1 MADRDTTAPRGP
13 IAWMAGNSIAA
24 NLLMLVLLVGGLV
37 LGMQIKQEVFPEF
50 SMDEIS
56 ITVSYPGASPE
67 EVEQGIVLAVE
78 QAVQGLDGVKEVTST
93 SSEGSASIIVEA
105 LDGAD
110 IQRLS
115 QEIDTEVD
123 RISSFPEEAEDPV
136 VAEVSR
142 KRQVLSLMV
151 YGDQEQMVLR
161 ELAEQL
167 REELLAAPGVTQAE
181 LAEVSDLQISVEIP
195 QENLRAYSLT
205 LKGIADRLR
214 SESVEL
220 PGGGIKTDSGEVLV
234 RMKERRDYG
243 HDFAATPVVTGSEGT
258 QVLLGDIGTVIDGFA
273 DTDNITEYDG
283 MPAVRVD
290 VYRVGD
296 QTPVSVSSAAHET
309 LNSFRKRLPD
319 GVNVQV
325 LDDDSVVFEQRMELL
340 LKNGY
345 MGLGLVFV
353 LLALFLEPRLAF
365 WVAMGIP
372 ISFLGSL
379 VILPMLGISI
389 NMITMFAFLIALG
402 IVVDD
407 AIVAGENIHTMRQQG
422 MPPLK
427 AAVAGARQIAMP
439 ITFSVLTNMVTFAP
453 LLFVPGV
460 MGKVMY
466 SIPVVVIA
474 VFAVS
479 LVESLFVLPAHLA
492 HSKDRQPRGLILR
505 LTTLQRRFSEGLMR
519 FIRTRYRPLLDLCV
533 SWRYLCVASGV
544 ALLFLCAAYV
554 GSGRLGFTLMPKVES
569 DYAFVTAELP
579 YGSAVEES
587 KRVRDRLLTSA
598 AAVTKQSG
606 GDTLVKGTYSKI
618 GGSGRDISGSHVVKV
633 QVFLTEADVR
643 PITTDEFVRRW
654 RKATGEIPGLET
666 LAFES
671 DRGGPGSGSSLEIE
685 LGHSDVETLEAAA
698 SELAEALG
706 YFPKVKDI
714 DDGFSPGKEQLDFT
728 LRPEAKSL
736 GLTAQDVAAQ
746 VRAAYYGTEVLRQQ
760 RGRNEVKV
768 VVRRPESERI
778 SEYDLEELMLRTPG
792 GMDVPLRNVVNID
805 RGRAYTSIKHV
816 NGRRALTVSAD
827 VTPRSQ
833 TTQVLNE
840 VFAKTL
846 PELMTRYPG
855 LTHEVKGSQGDM
867 TEGVAALMS
876 GLALAMLVVYALLAI
891 PFRSYTQPFIV
902 MTCIPFGAVGAIA
915 GHALMGYSISLTSVL
930 GIVALSG
937 VVVNDSLVFI
947 DFTNQQRRKGH
958 CAHDA
963 VLEAGTARFRPIML
977 TSLTTFFGLAPMI
990 LETSRQARFLI
1001 PMAISLGFG
1010 VLFATVITLLLVP
1023 SLYMILED
1031 VHDAYAG
1038 LLRKKEHTPCNPA
1051 RALRDI
1057 HSGGA

>member
-1 MADRDTTAPRGP
+1 M
-13 IAWMAGNSIAA
+13 
-24 NLLMLVLLVGGLV
+24 
-37 LGMQIKQEVFPEF
+37 
-50 SMDEIS
+50 
-56 ITVSYPGASPE
+56 
-67 EVEQGIVLAVE
+67 
-78 QAVQGLDGVKEVTST
+78 
-93 SSEGSASIIVEA
+93 EA

-867 TEGVAALMS
+867 TEASRPSCPGLRSPCSLSTRFWPSPSAAT
-876 GLALAMLVVYALLAI
+876 
-891 PFRSYTQPFIV
+891 RSR
-902 MTCIPFGAVGAIA
+902 
-915 GHALMGYSISLTSVL
+915 SSS
-930 GIVALSG
+930 
-937 VVVNDSLVFI
+937 
-947 DFTNQQRRKGH
+947 
-958 CAHDA
+958 
-963 VLEAGTARFRPIML
+963 
-977 TSLTTFFGLAPMI
+977 
-990 LETSRQARFLI
+990 
-1001 PMAISLGFG
+1001 
-1010 VLFATVITLLLVP
+1010 
-1023 SLYMILED
+1023 
-1031 VHDAYAG
+1031 
-1038 LLRKKEHTPCNPA
+1038 
-1051 RALRDI
+1051 
-1057 HSGGA
+1057 